1 MGKLC
6 EKYVENIGKRLKKYG
21 KYRKIWGYG
30 EKIGKI
36 SGKYGENI
44 GKIYSV
50 GGKRR
55 NDLNVKVSKVSKLTF
70 FVSKLSFFTHILGL
84 C

>member
-30 EKIGKI
+30 ENKR
-36 SGKYGENI
+36 
-44 GKIYSV
+44 KIYSV

-70 FVSKLSFFTHILGL
+70 FVSKLSFFTQILGL